1 MSSNEKQLI
10 AMHIHVAR
18 SAQTIPP
25 HAIVVLAGA
34 ATMVK
39 KFVMQCNRQA
49 WDIVS
54 RHAVEDLVE
63 FLHQTLPEAENQ
75 WDVIKGFRQNCV
87 PYDVYN
93 NDFWNDTNPSQWETA
108 MTVCTW
114 AKAKREQVVERW
126 LDAGGICR
134 RFNNRID
141 GAVNW
146 PDDVIEELL
155 EDILGILDPLVDLDR
170 LDEVEQFRAEG
181 TTVIWLQMMD

>member
-1 MSSNEKQLI
+1 
-10 AMHIHVAR
+10 
-18 SAQTIPP
+18 
-25 HAIVVLAGA
+25 
-34 ATMVK
+34 
-39 KFVMQCNRQA
+39 
-49 WDIVS
+49 
-54 RHAVEDLVE
+54 
-63 FLHQTLPEAENQ
+63 
-75 WDVIKGFRQNCV
+75 
-87 PYDVYN
+87 
-93 NDFWNDTNPSQWETA
+93 

>member
-1 MSSNEKQLI
+1 
-10 AMHIHVAR
+10 
-18 SAQTIPP
+18 
-25 HAIVVLAGA
+25 
-34 ATMVK
+34 MVK

-146 PDDVIEELL
+146 PDDDIEEAL
-155 EDILGILDPLVDLDR
+155 EDVLSIREPLSNLAR
-170 LDEVEQFRAEG
+170 LDEEERFLAGATGV
-181 TTVIWLQMMD
+181 VSLQMMD